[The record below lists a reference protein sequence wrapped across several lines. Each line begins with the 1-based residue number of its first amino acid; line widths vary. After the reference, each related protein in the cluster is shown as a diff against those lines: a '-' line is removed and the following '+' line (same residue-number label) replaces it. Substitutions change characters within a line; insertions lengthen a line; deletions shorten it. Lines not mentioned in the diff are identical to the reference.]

1 MIINQFARRGVSIL
15 PLEPDA
21 MWAPV
26 FHDYEIDREINNS
39 VMSGKSVGTMNIK
52 FNPNY
57 SPALVPAKATGQA
70 GQHLQVRT
78 DQKPTP
84 SYSLDINYKSNG
96 KKESSHLLMGVD
108 GLGLNIDFM
117 KVEKA
122 PAVFIASRGFINPNE
137 DAERF
142 GKLDILGKQD
152 EIVKFLKIIEPNLK
166 SLSSVTMG
174 NISMIHGD
182 IGLKRKIPVCYMGE
196 GVSKLLSIILAIANA
211 KDGIVLLDEFENGIH
226 HSVMEKV
233 WEGIGRAAREFNC
246 QIIATTHSY
255 ECLEAA
261 YNGLSG
267 DLRTDF
273 TYLRLDR
280 INNETKAKIF
290 DFDMLQTAI
299 ETHSEV
305 R

>member
-1 MIINQFARRGVSIL
+1 
-15 PLEPDA
+15 

-26 FHDYEIDREINNS
+26 FHEYELDKEITIS
-39 VMSGKSVGTMNIK
+39 MLSGRATRTLNIK

-57 SPALVPAKATGQA
+57 APGLVPAKAA
-70 GQHLQVRT
+70 GQGGKHLYVRT
-78 DQKPTP
+78 DQTQTP
-84 SYSLDINYKSNG
+84 SYALDISYKSNG
-96 KKESSHLLMGVD
+96 KKESSHLLMGIEGLELNVD
-108 GLGLNIDFM
+108 SM

-152 EIVKFLKIIEPNLK
+152 GIVKFLKIIEPDLK

-182 IGLKRKIPVCYMGE
+182 IGLKRKIPVSYMGE

-246 QIIATTHSY
+246 QVIATTHSY

-267 DLRTDF
+267 DLKTDF

-280 INNETKAKIF
+280 IHNETKAKIF
-290 DFDMLQTAI
+290 DYNMLKVAI
-299 ETHSEV
+299 DTRSEV